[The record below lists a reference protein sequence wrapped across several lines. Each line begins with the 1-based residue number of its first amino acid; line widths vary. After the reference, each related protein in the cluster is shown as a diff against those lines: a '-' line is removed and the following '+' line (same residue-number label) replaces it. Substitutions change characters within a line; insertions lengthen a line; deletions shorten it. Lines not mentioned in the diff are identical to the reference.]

1 MRSQHL
7 QCLIV
12 ELRHLEH
19 FVAVS
24 EEQHFTRAAERLH
37 IAQSGLSASVRALER
52 ELGADLFA
60 RTTRRVQLTAA
71 GRAFLVEARRTLA
84 GAAAAR
90 EAVAAVRGL
99 FTGTLAVGT
108 EQCMGIVDPVSL
120 LADLRGRHPGV
131 EVHMV
136 QSGSA
141 HLLGEVRRGALDLAF
156 VVYEGHEEGV
166 RIRPVATEPMM
177 LLCRPDHPLAADGI
191 VAPAVGPASGPQPL
205 VTSGPQPL
213 ATSGPQPLVSPAPA
227 PQPLA
232 PQALAGEVF
241 VDLHRDWGAR
251 RAADALFAAAGT
263 RRTVAMEVNDVY
275 TLLDLVARGMGVAVV
290 PRPVTHKDQA
300 RGLASV
306 PLAADT
312 VWNVGIAVP
321 RSGRLSPAAEAL
333 LASIEHDKR

>member
-1 MRSQHL
+1 MRPTRIAGRSQHL
-7 QCLIV
+7 KCLIV

-52 ELGADLFA
+52 ELGADLFT

-141 HLLGEVRRGALDLAF
+141 HLLEEVRRGTLDLAF

-166 RIRPVATEPMM
+166 RIRPLAAEPMM
-177 LLCRPDHPLAADGI
+177 LLCRPDHPL
-191 VAPAVGPASGPQPL
+191 VFSGEPL
-205 VTSGPQPL
+205 TTYGGEPL
-213 ATSGPQPLVSPAPA
+213 SA
-227 PQPLA
+227 
-232 PQALAGEVF
+232 QALAGEVF

-251 RAADALFAAAGT
+251 RAADALFAASGT

-275 TLLDLVARGMGVAVV
+275 TLLDLVARGLGVAVV

-300 RGLASV
+300 RGLAAV

-321 RSGRLSPAAEAL
+321 RSGRLSPAAQAL
-333 LASIEHDKR
+333 LESLAAIEHEQ

>member
-1 MRSQHL
+1 M
-7 QCLIV
+7 

-108 EQCMGIVDPVSL
+108 EQCMGIIDPVSL

-177 LLCRPDHPLAADGI
+177 LLCRPDHPLVPG
-191 VAPAVGPASGPQPL
+191 GE
-205 VTSGPQPL
+205 PL
-213 ATSGPQPLVSPAPA
+213 AAYGGEPLAAYSGE
-227 PQPLA
+227 PLA

-300 RGLASV
+300 RGLAAV

-321 RSGRLSPAAEAL
+321 RSGRLSPAAQAL
-333 LASIEHDKR
+333 LASIEHQPSSEHHPSIEHSQR

>member
-1 MRSQHL
+1 M
-7 QCLIV
+7 

-108 EQCMGIVDPVSL
+108 EQCMGIIDPVSL

-177 LLCRPDHPLAADGI
+177 LLCRPDHPL
-191 VAPAVGPASGPQPL
+191 VAGH
-205 VTSGPQPL
+205 PL
-213 ATSGPQPLVSPAPA
+213 AAGSD
-227 PQPLA
+227 PLA

-300 RGLASV
+300 RGLAAV

-321 RSGRLSPAAEAL
+321 RSGRLSPAAQAL
-333 LASIEHDKR
+333 LASIEHQPSIEHSQR

>member
-1 MRSQHL
+1 M
-7 QCLIV
+7 

-52 ELGADLFA
+52 ELGADLFT

-141 HLLGEVRRGALDLAF
+141 HLLEEVRRGTLDLAF

-166 RIRPVATEPMM
+166 RIRPLAAEPMM
-177 LLCRPDHPLAADGI
+177 LLCRPDHPL
-191 VAPAVGPASGPQPL
+191 VFSGEPL
-205 VTSGPQPL
+205 TTYGGEPL
-213 ATSGPQPLVSPAPA
+213 SA
-227 PQPLA
+227 
-232 PQALAGEVF
+232 QALAGEVF

-251 RAADALFAAAGT
+251 RAADALFAASGT

-275 TLLDLVARGMGVAVV
+275 TLLDLVARGLGVAVV

-300 RGLASV
+300 RGLAAV

-312 VWNVGIAVP
+312 VWSVGIAVP
-321 RSGRLSPAAEAL
+321 RSGRLSPAAQAL
-333 LASIEHDKR
+333 LESLTAIEHK

>member
-1 MRSQHL
+1 M
-7 QCLIV
+7 

-177 LLCRPDHPLAADGI
+177 LLCRPDHPLAAS
-191 VAPAVGPASGPQPL
+191 PLASGPL
-205 VTSGPQPL
+205 GSGPLGSSGEPL
-213 ATSGPQPLVSPAPA
+213 APYGGE
-227 PQPLA
+227 PLA

-300 RGLASV
+300 RGLAAV

-333 LASIEHDKR
+333 LASIEHGQR

>member
-1 MRSQHL
+1 M
-7 QCLIV
+7 

-52 ELGADLFA
+52 ELGADLFT

-141 HLLGEVRRGALDLAF
+141 HLLEEVRGGTLDLAF

-166 RIRPVATEPMM
+166 RIRPLATEPMM
-177 LLCRPDHPLAADGI
+177 LLCRPDHPL
-191 VAPAVGPASGPQPL
+191 VFSGE
-205 VTSGPQPL
+205 PL
-213 ATSGPQPLVSPAPA
+213 ATYGGEPLSA
-227 PQPLA
+227 
-232 PQALAGEVF
+232 QALAGEVF

-300 RGLASV
+300 RGLAAV
-306 PLAADT
+306 PLDADT

-321 RSGRLSPAAEAL
+321 RSGRLSPAAQAL
-333 LASIEHDKR
+333 LESPAIIEHQR

>member
-1 MRSQHL
+1 M
-7 QCLIV
+7 

-52 ELGADLFA
+52 ELGADLFT

-141 HLLGEVRRGALDLAF
+141 HLLEEVRRGTLDLAF
-156 VVYEGHEEGV
+156 VVYEGHEDGV
-166 RIRPVATEPMM
+166 RIRPLAAEPMM
-177 LLCRPDHPLAADGI
+177 LLCRPDHPL
-191 VAPAVGPASGPQPL
+191 VFSGEPL
-205 VTSGPQPL
+205 TTYNGEPL
-213 ATSGPQPLVSPAPA
+213 AA
-227 PQPLA
+227 
-232 PQALAGEVF
+232 QALAGEVF

-263 RRTVAMEVNDVY
+263 RRTVALEVNDVY
-275 TLLDLVARGMGVAVV
+275 TLLDLVARGLGVAVV

-300 RGLASV
+300 RGLAAV

-321 RSGRLSPAAEAL
+321 RSGRLSPAAQAL
-333 LASIEHDKR
+333 LESLAAIEHEKGD

>member
-1 MRSQHL
+1 M
-7 QCLIV
+7 

-120 LADLRGRHPGV
+120 LADLRGRHPGI

-156 VVYEGHEEGV
+156 VVYDGHEEGV

-177 LLCRPDHPLAADGI
+177 LLCRPDHPL
-191 VAPAVGPASGPQPL
+191 VFSGE
-205 VTSGPQPL
+205 PL
-213 ATSGPQPLVSPAPA
+213 AAYGGEPLP
-227 PQPLA
+227 

-300 RGLASV
+300 RGLAAV

-321 RSGRLSPAAEAL
+321 RSGRLSPAAQAL
-333 LASIEHDKR
+333 LASIEHDQR

>member
-1 MRSQHL
+1 M
-7 QCLIV
+7 

-52 ELGADLFA
+52 ELGADLFT

-141 HLLGEVRRGALDLAF
+141 HLLEEIRRGSLDLAF

-166 RIRPVATEPMM
+166 RIRPLATEPMM
-177 LLCRPDHPLAADGI
+177 LLCRPDHPLVFSGDPL
-191 VAPAVGPASGPQPL
+191 PAHSGE
-205 VTSGPQPL
+205 SL
-213 ATSGPQPLVSPAPA
+213 AV
-227 PQPLA
+227 
-232 PQALAGEVF
+232 QALAGEVF

-300 RGLASV
+300 RGLVAV
-306 PLAADT
+306 PLAANT

-321 RSGRLSPAAEAL
+321 RSGRLSPAAQAL
-333 LASIEHDKR
+333 LASLPEIEHQKR